1 MLYTR
6 LWYSLNWYDEWESII
21 LQWYGLWYQ
30 CYALRFKCYKRYT
43 WTWSR
48 DKFHAN
54 MFQHLTCILKEPLQ
68 LTTVMLIR

>member
-30 CYALRFKCYKRYT
+30 CYALRFKCFKRYT